1 MVFNVSDDLSKL
13 TTIPKWQIDK
23 LHDITKLDI
32 CQCVLD
38 SMKEENQ
45 ICQIDIGIG
54 TLFIKTIKDCVE
66 YKFIPDAHLERMVI
80 DTVNDKKEFLKEDL
94 EIKSNMRILKIYKE
108 LM

>member
-23 LHDITKLDI
+23 LRDIARLDI
-32 CQCVLD
+32 CQCVFD

-54 TLFIKTIKDCVE
+54 TLFIKTLKDSVE
-66 YKFIPDAHLERMVI
+66 YKFIPDACLEKMVA
-80 DTVNDKKEFLKEDL
+80 DTVNEEKEFLKEDL
-94 EIKSNMRILKIYKE
+94 EVKSNMRILKIYKE